1 MQVEIYQGDRAALMP
16 LFRLA
21 EDSESELA
29 AYVGLGEVLVARE
42 GSAIIGHAQV
52 VEADQ
57 EGVRELKSM
66 AVRQGHQR
74 RGVGRVLAAA
84 VIDYCRA
91 RNVRRLTV
99 ATAAADIGNLRF
111 YQRQGFRFASIER
124 DAIAPVEL
132 DLHPRPS
139 RLYAPYPTIP
149 FTSRKSWMPQSAY
162 SRPLPDCL

>member
-1 MQVEIYQGDRAALMP
+1 MRVALYRDDRAALMP

-29 AYVGLGEVLVARE
+29 AYVGRGEVLVARE
-42 GSAIIGHAQV
+42 SGTIVGHAQI
-52 VEADQ
+52 VEAGE

-74 RGVGRVLAAA
+74 RGVGRFLAAA
-84 VIDYCRA
+84 VIDYCRT

-124 DAIAPVEL
+124 DAFGPWNGYREGALIDGIPLRDRVVL
-132 DLHPRPS
+132 DLE
-139 RLYAPYPTIP
+139 L
-149 FTSRKSWMPQSAY
+149 
-162 SRPLPDCL
+162 

>member
-1 MQVEIYQGDRAALMP
+1 MRVELYRGDRAALTP

-29 AYVGLGEVLVARE
+29 AYIGRGEVLVACE
-42 GSAIIGHAQV
+42 GGAIIGHAQV

-74 RGVGRVLAAA
+74 RGVGHVLVAA
-84 VIDYCRA
+84 VIEYCRA
-91 RNVRRLTV
+91 RNIRRLTV
-99 ATAAADIGNLRF
+99 ATAAADVGNLRF

-124 DAIAPVEL
+124 DAFGPWTGYREGALIDGIPLRDRVVL
-132 DLHPRPS
+132 DLE
-139 RLYAPYPTIP
+139 L
-149 FTSRKSWMPQSAY
+149 
-162 SRPLPDCL
+162 